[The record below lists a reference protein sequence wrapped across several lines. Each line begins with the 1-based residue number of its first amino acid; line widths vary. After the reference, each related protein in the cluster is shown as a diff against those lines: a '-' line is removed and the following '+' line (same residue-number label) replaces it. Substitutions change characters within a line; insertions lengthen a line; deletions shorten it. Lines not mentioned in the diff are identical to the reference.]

1 MLPDKLVIA
10 SRASRLAMWQSEHVQ
25 QQLQQRYPGLRVEIR
40 AMSTAG
46 DRILDRSLSKIG
58 GKGLFVKELEAALQ
72 DGSAD
77 LAVHSCKDVPMT
89 LPPGFTLAAILQR
102 EDARDC
108 LVAPGADGAAASS
121 RLSSLATLPPGARI
135 GTSSLRREVQL
146 RARYPQLQ
154 ILPVRGNLDTRLGKL
169 DRGEFDVIVL
179 AAAGLMRLGLA
190 HRISRL
196 LTVEDS
202 LPAAG
207 QGALAIEICDGR
219 DDLRALLAPLQDA
232 HTAAC
237 VSAERSLARAL
248 GGSCQVPLAAYAC
261 AAQPLNCA
269 GSASSS
275 ISSLTSSPINS
286 PIRLRALV
294 ADLRGQQVVRAEA
307 EADPTQAEQLGLRV
321 AERMRQEGV
330 EALLAAFQ

>member
-72 DGSAD
+72 EGAAD

-89 LPPGFTLAAILQR
+89 LPAGFALAAILQR

-108 LVAPGADGAAASS
+108 LVAPVGQGTAPSS
-121 RLSSLATLPPGARI
+121 GLSSLATLPPGARI

-169 DRGEFDVIVL
+169 DRGEFDAIVL
-179 AAAGLMRLGLA
+179 AAAGLMRLGLG

-207 QGALAIEICDGR
+207 QGALAIEICDHR
-219 DDLRALLAPLQDA
+219 DDLRALLAPLQDP

-237 VSAERSLARAL
+237 VSAERTLARAL

-261 AAQPLNCA
+261 AALAPDSPACA
-269 GSASSS
+269 S
-275 ISSLTSSPINS
+275 S

-294 ADLRGQQVVRAEA
+294 ADLSGQQVVRAEA
-307 EADPTQAEQLGLRV
+307 EADPAQAEQLGLQV
-321 AERMRQEGV
+321 AERMREGGV

>member
-72 DGSAD
+72 EGAAD

-89 LPPGFTLAAILQR
+89 LPAGFALAAILQR

-108 LVAPGADGAAASS
+108 LVAPVGQGTAPSS
-121 RLSSLATLPPGARI
+121 GLSSLATLPPGARI

-169 DRGEFDVIVL
+169 DRGEFDAIVL
-179 AAAGLMRLGLA
+179 AAAGLMRLGLG

-207 QGALAIEICDGR
+207 QGALAIEICDHR
-219 DDLRALLAPLQDA
+219 DDLRALLAPLQDP

-237 VSAERSLARAL
+237 VSAERTLARAL

-261 AAQPLNCA
+261 AALASDSPACA
-269 GSASSS
+269 S
-275 ISSLTSSPINS
+275 S

-294 ADLRGQQVVRAEA
+294 ADLSGQQVVRAEA
-307 EADPTQAEQLGLRV
+307 EADPAQAEQLGLQV
-321 AERMRQEGV
+321 AERMREGGV